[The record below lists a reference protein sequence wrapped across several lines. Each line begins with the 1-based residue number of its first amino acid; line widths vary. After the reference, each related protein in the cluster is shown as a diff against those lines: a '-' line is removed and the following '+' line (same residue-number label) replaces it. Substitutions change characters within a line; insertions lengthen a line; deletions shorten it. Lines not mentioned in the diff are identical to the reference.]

1 MHIIVLENYP
11 SSQRGGQERSLI
23 DVTRQLAQR
32 GHRITLLH
40 ANPGNLL
47 PQYEAFCDRI
57 IAVQGFEISGRK
69 WQSPLWFIRDLW
81 NVWNTL
87 KRDTTSEEPTIVYIN
102 QPYDAPFAVAL
113 SWIKNVPIVCHLR
126 LPSPVRLGIQRHLTL
141 PFIRQ
146 FIAVSE
152 ATRQGWLPR
161 VNAPISV
168 VYNGVNPD
176 RFRRTT
182 SCEELRKTWNIPEKD
197 RVICYVG
204 RVDQMKGIATLIQS
218 FAQLLDTHPDTQLLI
233 AGQPLQA
240 EASYVSELEQL
251 CDQFDIRDR
260 VRFLGHIDE
269 TLEIFQLSDLAV
281 VPSQWAEPCA
291 RSIIESMMAGTPVVA
306 SQVGGNPELLSD
318 KFESGLFIA
327 RDVNHLA
334 ATLANHL
341 NWRSQD
347 SSLGDRYQTYAQQ
360 RFNLDD
366 KLNAIEEI
374 LLNVAPHTRMEGEH
388 DAAPQH

>member
-1 MHIIVLENYP
+1 MHIIVLENHP

-32 GHRITLLH
+32 GHRITLLY

-57 IAVQGFEISGRK
+57 IPVRGFEISLRK
-69 WQSPLWFIRDLW
+69 WQSPLWFVRDLW
-81 NVWNTL
+81 NVWAAL
-87 KRDTTSEEPTIVYIN
+87 KSDTSGEEPTIVYIN
-102 QPYDAPFAVAL
+102 QPYDVPFAAAL
-113 SWIKNVPIVCHLR
+113 SWIKQVPIVCHLR
-126 LPSPVRLGIQRHLTL
+126 LPSPMRLGIQRAITL
-141 PFIRQ
+141 PFIHQ

-152 ATRQGWLPR
+152 ATRQGWLSR
-161 VNAPISV
+161 VKAPIAV
-168 VYNGVNPD
+168 VHNGVNPEQ
-176 RFRRTT
+176 FRRTT
-182 SCEELRKTWNIPEKD
+182 AYEELRKIWEMPSD
-197 RVICYVG
+197 ARVICYVG
-204 RVDQMKGIATLIQS
+204 RVDQMKGIATLIKS

-233 AGQPLQA
+233 AGKPLQA
-240 EASYVSELEQL
+240 KASYVSELEQL
-251 CDQFDIRDR
+251 CDQFGIRNR

-291 RSIIESMMAGTPVVA
+291 RSIIEAMMAGTPVLA
-306 SQVGGNPELLSD
+306 SQVGGNCELLSE
-318 KFESGLFIA
+318 KFSSGLFTA
-327 RDVNHLA
+327 RDVNALA
-334 ATLANHL
+334 GTLARHV

-347 SSLGDRYQTYAQQ
+347 PSLGDRYQAYAQQ
-360 RFNLDD
+360 RFNLED
-366 KLNAIEEI
+366 KLNAIEQI